1 MATAISETISINLVY
16 DYPVRWSQF
25 KVLRDFVQNF
35 YDAVQWPN
43 WDSKFS
49 YTLDNSV
56 LTLKA
61 SDVGF
66 SYDWLLHI
74 GASTKR
80 ETSGEYAGYFGE
92 GFKIAALCALRDYGW
107 QIEVCSRDWALT
119 VITTD
124 INVDEQHLQSLAYR
138 VERRSATSTDT
149 ILRISPFDD
158 AALLESVLLSFY
170 YPTNPLFGEKIYEG
184 SDCAVYLRSK
194 VQKPRGYPATTT
206 GSHGKG
212 IVFAS
217 YQALGSF
224 QYPLVF
230 CLHDYR
236 HNDRERNSFFQMDV
250 IRIIHRVVSKL
261 PPAASS
267 VVLQSLKGRWYD
279 RPRKKYDFES
289 WYDIVATLV
298 RSVSRA
304 AEETLAFRETHLN
317 LLVAHQVKR
326 NDLQKYNCRRQA
338 LDWLKN
344 SEQSFRLVQS
354 AFAGMG
360 YPTLESVC
368 EQHKGFSLTRQP
380 HTQEKKR
387 IEMLETFVQTLIP
400 EVFSLVELPPCQIIK
415 SESAAW
421 MGMANCIP
429 IKSTQQKFR
438 GIPIRYQLPYVA
450 LKSSLLHSATFGS
463 ALSTYLHEL
472 AHMFGGDRSAAFS
485 HALSELMEITLSNAR
500 LVAKWQEKWESL
512 SP

>member
-1 MATAISETISINLVY
+1 M
-16 DYPVRWSQF
+16 
-25 KVLRDFVQNF
+25 
-35 YDAVQWPN
+35 QWPN
-43 WDSKFS
+43 WDSQFS
-49 YTLDNSV
+49 YTLDDGV
-56 LTLKA
+56 LALRA

-80 ETSGEYAGYFGE
+80 ETVGDYAGYFGE

-107 QIEVCSRDWALT
+107 QVEVCSRDWTLA
-119 VITTD
+119 VVTTN
-124 INVDEQHLQSLAYR
+124 INVDGQHLQSLAYQ
-138 VERRSATSTDT
+138 VERMSATSADT
-149 ILRISPFDD
+149 ILQISPFDD

-170 YPTNPLFGEKIYEG
+170 YPNNPLFGDKIYEA

-194 VQKPRGYPATTT
+194 VQKPKGYPATTT
-206 GSHGKG
+206 GSHGQG

-236 HNDRERNSFFQMDV
+236 HNDRDRNSFFQMDV
-250 IRIIHRVVSKL
+250 IRIIQKVVSKL

-267 VVLQSLKGRWYD
+267 VVLQSLKSRWYD

-289 WYDIVATLV
+289 WYGIVATLV
-298 RSVSRA
+298 RNVSRST
-304 AEETLAFRETHLN
+304 EETSTFRETHPN
-317 LLVAHQVKR
+317 LLVAHQAKR
-326 NDLQKYNCRRQA
+326 NDLQKYNRRRQA

-344 SEQSFRLVQS
+344 SEQPFRLVQS
-354 AFAGMG
+354 AFSEMD
-360 YPTLESVC
+360 YPTLESIC

-380 HTQEKKR
+380 NAQEKKR
-387 IEMLETFVQTLIP
+387 IEMLETFVQTLTP
-400 EVFSLVELPPCQIIK
+400 EIFPLVELPPCQIIK

-421 MGMANCIP
+421 MGMANCVP
-429 IKSTQQKFR
+429 IKSEQQKFR
-438 GIPIRYQLPYVA
+438 GIPIRYRLPYVA

-472 AHMFGGDRSAAFS
+472 AHMFGGDRSASVS
-485 HALSELMEITLSNAR
+485 HALSELMEITLNNAR
-500 LVAKWQEKWESL
+500 LVAQWQEEWESL
-512 SP
+512 LP

>member
-1 MATAISETISINLVY
+1 MAAATSETISINLVY
-16 DYPVRWSQF
+16 DYPVRWSRF

-35 YDAVQWPN
+35 YDAVQWPQ
-43 WDSKFS
+43 WDSQFS
-49 YTLDNSV
+49 HTFDDGV

-80 ETSGEYAGYFGE
+80 ETAGNYAGYFGE

-107 QIEVCSRDWALT
+107 QIEVRSRDWALA

-124 INVDEQHLQSLAYR
+124 INVDGQSLKSLAYNIDR
-138 VERRSATSTDT
+138 IPSTSTDT
-149 ILRISPFDD
+149 TLRISPFND
-158 AALLESVLLSFY
+158 AELLKSVLLSFY
-170 YPTNPLFGEKIYEG
+170 YPSNPLFGDKLYEA

-194 VQKPRGYPATTT
+194 AQKPRGYPATTT

-236 HNDRERNSFFQMDV
+236 HNDRDRNSFFQMDV
-250 IRIIHRVVSKL
+250 IRIIQRVASRL

-267 VVLQSLKGRWYD
+267 AVLQSLKGRWYD

-289 WYDIVATLV
+289 WHGIVATLV
-298 RSVSRA
+298 RNVSRSP
-304 AEETLAFRETHLN
+304 EETLTFRETHPS
-317 LLVAHQVKR
+317 LLVAHQAKR
-326 NDLQKYNCRRQA
+326 NDLQKYNRRRQA
-338 LDWLKN
+338 LDWLK
-344 SEQSFRLVQS
+344 SSGQSFRLVQS
-354 AFAGMG
+354 AFAEVG
-360 YPTLESVC
+360 YPTLESIC
-368 EQHKGFSLTRQP
+368 EQHRGFSLTRQP
-380 HTQEKKR
+380 NEQERRR

-400 EVFSLVELPPCQIIK
+400 EISSWVELPPCQIIK
-415 SESAAW
+415 SERAAW
-421 MGMANCIP
+421 MGMANCVP
-429 IKSTQQKFR
+429 MKGEQQKFR
-438 GIPIRYQLPYVA
+438 GIPIRYRLPYVA
-450 LKSSLLHSATFGS
+450 LKSSLLDSASFGS

-500 LVAKWQEKWESL
+500 LVAKWQEE
-512 SP
+512 

>member
-1 MATAISETISINLVY
+1 MNTAPPKTISINLVY
-16 DYPVRWSQF
+16 DYPVRWSRF

-35 YDAVQWPN
+35 YDAVQWPK
-43 WDSKFS
+43 WDSQFS
-49 YTLDNSV
+49 YTLDDGI
-56 LTLKA
+56 LTLRA

-80 ETSGEYAGYFGE
+80 KTTGDYAGYFGE

-107 QIEVCSRDWALT
+107 QVEVCSRDWALAVVT
-119 VITTD
+119 AD
-124 INVDEQHLQSLAYR
+124 INVDRQQLKSLAYK
-138 VERRSATSTDT
+138 VGKTSTASTDT
-149 ILRISPFDD
+149 LLRISPFHDSE
-158 AALLESVLLSFY
+158 LLESVLLSFY
-170 YPTNPLFGEKIYEG
+170 YPSNPLFGEKIYET

-194 VQKPRGYPATTT
+194 AQKPRGYPATTT
-206 GSHGKG
+206 GSRGQG

-236 HNDRERNSFFQMDV
+236 HNDRDRNSFFQMDV
-250 IRIIHRVVSKL
+250 VRLIQRVVSKL
-261 PPAASS
+261 PPTASS

-279 RPRKKYDFES
+279 RPRKRYDFES
-289 WYDIVATLV
+289 WHGIVATLV
-298 RSVSRA
+298 RSVSRS
-304 AEETLAFRETHLN
+304 AEETLTFRKNYPN
-317 LLVAHQVKR
+317 LLVAHQAKR
-326 NDLQKYNCRRQA
+326 NDLQKYNRRRQA
-338 LDWLKN
+338 LDWLRN

-354 AFAGMG
+354 AFAEMG

-368 EQHKGFSLTRQP
+368 EQHGGFSLTRP
-380 HTQEKKR
+380 PNAQEKKR
-387 IEMLETFVQTLIP
+387 IDMLEKFVQTLIP
-400 EVFSLVELPPCQIIK
+400 EVSSWVRLPVCHIIK
-415 SESAAW
+415 SERAGW
-421 MGMANCIP
+421 MGMANCVP
-429 IKSTQQKFR
+429 VTGEQPKFR
-438 GIPIRYQLPYVA
+438 GILIRYQLPYIA

-500 LVAKWQEKWESL
+500 LVAKWQAEWESL